1 MAPTRLVFFN
11 PASGSAWI
19 GGRTMRAVARLAAV
33 PGTEAYATVPGG
45 IARQVR
51 EHLTPVVTR
60 VYAIGGDGTIGD
72 VAAALV
78 DTGIPLGIVPCG
90 TTNVLAR
97 EFGIPLLT
105 GSATRVLEATT
116 RTVRVPV
123 WRAGDHVALLGA
135 GVGWDARVMWVI
147 PSGMKRRLGRA
158 GVVLVGLREMARYE
172 FPTLRVEGT
181 DASGATVEARGT
193 SILLAT
199 VKRWGGGNPGIHTAD
214 PTDELL
220 DVVVVERASL
230 PHLMAFWSLMLLP
243 FGRPLRLPG
252 VRLLRLRRA
261 TVTSEAGHEVEA
273 HVNGEGG
280 IARTPFSLEPAGA
293 VQVVVP

>member
-1 MAPTRLVFFN
+1 
-11 PASGSAWI
+11 
-19 GGRTMRAVARLAAV
+19 MRAVARLAAV
-33 PGTEAYATVPGG
+33 PGTEAHATIPG
-45 IARQVR
+45 RVVQQVR
-51 EHLTPVVTR
+51 ERLTPGITR

-78 DTGIPLGIVPCG
+78 GTGIPLGIVPCG

-105 GSATRVLEATT
+105 GAATRALEAAT
-116 RTVRVPV
+116 RTADVPV
-123 WRAGDHVALLGA
+123 WSVGEHVAVLGV
-135 GVGWDARVMWVI
+135 GVGWDARVMWMV
-147 PSGMKRRLGRA
+147 PPVLKRRLGRA

-172 FPTLRVEGT
+172 FPMLRVEGT
-181 DASGATVEARGT
+181 DATGATVAARGT

-199 VKRWGGGNPGIHTAD
+199 VKRWGGGNAGIHTAD
-214 PTDELL
+214 PTDDLL
-220 DVVVVERASL
+220 DVVIVERASVL
-230 PHLMAFWSLMLLP
+230 HLMAFWALMLLP
-243 FGRPLRLPG
+243 MGRPLRLPG

-280 IARTPFSLEPAGA
+280 IARTPLTLEPAGA
-293 VQVVVP
+293 VRVLVP